1 MSVRKRY
8 KPNGSYVWEF
18 CITIQKH
25 PRKQYRKSGFK
36 TKTEAQ
42 QAEYEAIKKYKNKK
56 IALNP
61 EKSTFADIMCLF
73 FEHITL
79 SDEYE
84 KGTISNYKGYY
95 NNHLQYFVYL
105 RLEELTPYIIQK
117 WFDNATKT
125 KSPHVINGCRKLC
138 KAAFNYCINKKLIVE
153 NPFINMPKA
162 EEPTV
167 LRHRFDIE
175 EIKKITNVC
184 KNKFPQFFCIFS
196 LAIFT
201 GMRLGEYSAICIEDI
216 DFKKNQIWITKQYT
230 RRTLKERTKTKQSK
244 RIVDIP
250 PSVGKII
257 KWHIRKYEIFSG
269 FLFKGREKERP
280 VSANWINSQFDK
292 LLKECDYSKDYMRVH
307 DLRGQ
312 FVDIL
317 HTLGLPT
324 VYISRQVGHA
334 RTSTTND
341 IYSAIMS
348 DVNQNAKEVIENKI
362 FCEHFVSI

>member
-1 MSVRKRY
+1 MSVRKRF
-8 KPNGSYVWEF
+8 KKDGGYVWEF

-36 TKTEAQ
+36 TKQDAL
-42 QAEYEAIKKYKNKK
+42 QAEQEAIIKYKNKK
-56 IALNP
+56 IKFNP
-61 EKSTFADIMCLF
+61 ERTSFKEIIDLF
-73 FEHITL
+73 IEHIEN
-79 SDEYE
+79 SNEYSE
-84 KGTISNYKGYY
+84 GTISNYKGYY
-95 NNHLQYFVYL
+95 NNHLEDFKYVSI
-105 RLEELTPYIIQK
+105 EELSPHLIQK
-117 WFDNATKT
+117 WFDKATKE
-125 KSPHVINGCRKLC
+125 KSPHIINGCRKLC
-138 KAAFNYCINKKLIVE
+138 KAAFNYVLRIKLLSE
-153 NPFINMPKA
+153 NPFEYMPKA
-162 EEPTV
+162 QEPV
-167 LRHRFDIE
+167 KLRHRFSID
-175 EIKKITNVC
+175 EIKKVIKIC
-184 KNKFPQFFCIFS
+184 KEKFPQFYCIFS

-216 DFKKNQIWITKQYT
+216 DFNKNQIWITKQYT
-230 RRTLKERTKTKQSK
+230 KRKIKNRTKTNNSR
-244 RIVDIP
+244 RIVDFP

-257 KWHIRKYEIFSG
+257 KWHIRKYQIFSG
-269 FLFKGREKERP
+269 FLFKGKNSGNP
-280 VSANWINSQFDK
+280 ISANWVNSQFDN
-292 LLKECDYSKDYMRVH
+292 LLKACGYPENYMRVH

-348 DVNQNAKEVIENKI
+348 DVKTNAKKAIEEEI